1 MSEPGIYSS
10 GIAHFMVLGAPQEIH
25 KVVERLPVDRQQKV
39 LEFAQKLTQTDQ
51 ATVPLSVPT
60 TPLPAGTP
68 GSAILQMR
76 FMSSREDA
84 EAMERALEDCERI
97 EADEH

>member
-1 MSEPGIYSS
+1 MAS
-10 GIAHFMVLGAPQEIH
+10 VLEEIH
-25 KVVERLPVDRQQKV
+25 KVVERLPLERQQRV
-39 LEFAQKLTQTDQ
+39 LEFAQRLTQTSQ
-51 ATVPLSVPT
+51 TTVPLSVPT
-60 TPLPAGTP
+60 TPLPPGTP
-68 GSAILQMR
+68 GSALLQLR

>member
-1 MSEPGIYSS
+1 MAS
-10 GIAHFMVLGAPQEIH
+10 VLEEIH
-25 KVVERLPVDRQQKV
+25 KVVERLPLERQQRV
-39 LEFAQKLTQTDQ
+39 LEFAQRLTQTSQ
-51 ATVPLSVPT
+51 PTVPLSVPT
-60 TPLPAGTP
+60 TPLPPGTP
-68 GSAILQMR
+68 GSALLQLR

>member
-1 MSEPGIYSS
+1 MATISE
-10 GIAHFMVLGAPQEIH
+10 EIS
-25 KVVERLPVDRQQKV
+25 KIIERLSLDRQQKV

-51 ATVPLSVPT
+51 ATVPLSLPT
-60 TPLPAGTP
+60 TPLPPGTP
-68 GSAILQMR
+68 GSALIQMR

-97 EADEH
+97 GAGEVY

>member
-1 MSEPGIYSS
+1 MAS
-10 GIAHFMVLGAPQEIH
+10 VLEEIH

-76 FMSSREDA
+76 FMSSRKDA
-84 EAMERALEDCERI
+84 EAMERAVEDCERI

>member
-1 MSEPGIYSS
+1 MALKSS
-10 GIAHFMVLGAPQEIH
+10 YLA
-25 KVVERLPVDRQQKV
+25 
-39 LEFAQKLTQTDQ
+39 
-51 ATVPLSVPT
+51 VPLSVPT
-60 TPLPAGTP
+60 TPLPPGTP
-68 GSAILQMR
+68 GSALLQMR